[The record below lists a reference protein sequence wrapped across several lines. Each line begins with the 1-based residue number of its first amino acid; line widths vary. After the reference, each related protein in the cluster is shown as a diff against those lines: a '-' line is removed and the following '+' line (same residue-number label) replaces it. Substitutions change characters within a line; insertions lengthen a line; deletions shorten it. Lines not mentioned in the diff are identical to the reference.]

1 MEMTFSELRTK
12 EVVNTQDGRKLGK
25 VCDIVFCYPENRW
38 LGIVAPNG
46 RAFRKNGV
54 FIELR
59 NIVKIG
65 EDVILVNVGLP
76 KKRACKR
83 GEKPCANFSASGGN
97 GGNNVGGNSVNG
109 VNMSGVGGGFGGLG
123 GANDLN
129 MDSRGR
135 SFEEY
140 E

>member
-1 MEMTFSELRTK
+1 MELTFSELRAK

-25 VCDIVFCYPENRW
+25 VCDIVLCYPDNRW
-38 LGIVAPNG
+38 IGIVAPNG
-46 RAFRKNGV
+46 GAFSFKKRGL

-76 KKRACKR
+76 VKQGKK
-83 GEKPCANFSASGGN
+83 GGYHTSAPPMPEQN
-97 GGNNVGGNSVNG
+97 I
-109 VNMSGVGGGFGGLG
+109 
-123 GANDLN
+123 
-129 MDSRGR
+129 RR
-135 SFEEY
+135 SYEEY

>member
-1 MEMTFSELRTK
+1 MELTFSQLRTK

-25 VCDIVFCYPENRW
+25 VCDLVFCYPDNRW

-46 RAFRKNGV
+46 RAFGGKRNGL
-54 FIELR
+54 FIDIR

-65 EDVILVNVGLP
+65 DDVILVNIGVT
-76 KKRACKR
+76 KKA
-83 GEKPCANFSASGGN
+83 GGKCDPPPPPRPFPD
-97 GGNNVGGNSVNG
+97 G
-109 VNMSGVGGGFGGLG
+109 
-123 GANDLN
+123 
-129 MDSRGR
+129 RR